1 MTEQQAIEL
10 LTSYRAKQARIKA
23 LDAVPVGVG
32 ITISRLSEDDQL
44 QQLHRKLRGQPSY
57 MYLTGEELRLE
68 ATAHA
73 YLTRYPVGTLAQLAA
88 VPVQGADPEDSGQ
101 LQELRSKIKRVIE
114 ARGAGTDDLDMLL
127 ERLAEAQDLQA
138 ELRRVDA
145 VLEAL
150 AGYKPDCAR
159 LLRLRYMEDK
169 RWDEVTRTMRI
180 SKDGY
185 YRLHR
190 KAQLEFQKLMA

>member
-1 MTEQQAIEL
+1 MTEEQAIDL

-23 LDAVPVGVG
+23 LDAVPVGAG

-44 QQLHRKLRGQPSY
+44 QQLHRRLRGLPSY
-57 MYLTGEELRLE
+57 MYLTAPELRLE

-73 YLTRYPVGTLAQLAA
+73 YLTRYPAGTRAQLAA
-88 VPVQGADPEDSGQ
+88 VPAQGADPEDSGQ

-150 AGYKPDCAR
+150 AGYKPDYAR
-159 LLRLRYMEDK
+159 LLRLRYVEDRPVNAVTEELK
-169 RWDEVTRTMRI
+169 IVRRTFERW
-180 SKDGY
+180 
-185 YRLHR
+185 RL
-190 KAQLEFQKLMA
+190 KAIEEFQRLA